1 MVQVPAM
8 QPFLEARSA
17 VAGRAFARPPGSAG
31 LALCHELS
39 DALDESLRALAA
51 ALPPEGI
58 AIVAVGSSG
67 RREQCRHS
75 DIDLMLLFDRQ
86 PERWVSEAMLY
97 PLWDS
102 GLQVGHSV
110 RTLRQVGAA
119 ARENVQTFTSLLDA
133 RLVAGDE
140 ALFERFRRRWR
151 KTVRGGRGWMRAEL
165 AAAYEATLA
174 REPWQLQEPDLKT
187 SRGGLRSLQTTL
199 WLAATEAI
207 AEGGDPPELAPELAD
222 AREVLLAT
230 RNALHSLDDRAND
243 RLRRDLLDEVS
254 ERLGVGRTDWSRRV
268 SATVR
273 AVDAATA
280 AALRAAAAS
289 SSGRRWSGWLPR
301 RSAAAEDGRRPD
313 GAPAEDGRGD
323 LDRLLAAL
331 RGAGPGGPLDPLPRS
346 GWLERLLPEWE
357 VLRNQPHVAPFHVHP
372 VDVHSWRTVTEA
384 IRLAEGDEESGA
396 PEPVAELEDR
406 DELLVAAL
414 LHDIGKGHE
423 GSHSEVGAVIAERFA
438 DRAGLGDETAG
449 LLAATVR
456 HHLLLPMVA
465 TRRDIADER
474 VIRDVAEQVG
484 DVRTLNLLYLVS
496 VADARG
502 CGSDIWNA
510 WTAQLM
516 RSLYMRVRE
525 ALSDVSLRTAVARRR
540 RAAIQGLSGWVAPQS
555 VERHLEQLPV
565 NYLLSMEPLAIG
577 RHIELIAGG
586 VLDSSRSGRRGPL
599 TPMLHHD
606 RIGSIDRLTIVT
618 ADQPGILQ
626 AVSGTLTVHNVNV
639 LGGTAFTRNDGV
651 AVDVMH
657 LADARGREID
667 ERRWERIIEAVPS
680 ALAGEFPIEQRLAET
695 RDAYRGEP
703 PAPIPTSVTVDNT
716 GSADY
721 SILEIRAADRLG
733 LLYAITSVL
742 HEVGL
747 DIHMAKVNTLGH
759 EIVDAFYVRRANGRR
774 IEDDDEIGRL
784 AAHVTDAVHAL
795 DE

>member
-17 VAGRAFARPPGSAG
+17 IAGRAFARPLGSAG

-39 DALDESLRALAA
+39 DALDESLHTLAA

-110 RTLRQVGAA
+110 RTLRQVGTA

-140 ALFERFRRRWR
+140 ALFERFRRGWR
-151 KTVRGGRGWMRAEL
+151 KTVRGGRGWMREEL
-165 AAAYEATLA
+165 AAAYEARLG
-174 REPWQLQEPDLKT
+174 REPWQQQEPDLKT

-207 AEGGDPPELAPELAD
+207 AEGDDPPELAPELAD
-222 AREVLLAT
+222 ARELLLAT

-254 ERLGVGRTDWSRRV
+254 ERLGVDRTDWSRRV
-268 SATVR
+268 SAAMR
-273 AVDAATA
+273 AVDEA
-280 AALRAAAAS
+280 AAGALRDAAS
-289 SSGRRWSGWLPR
+289 SGGRGWSGWLPWR
-301 RSAAAEDGRRPD
+301 RAPAEDGRRPAS
-313 GAPAEDGRGD
+313 APAEDGRGD
-323 LDRLLAAL
+323 LERLLAAL
-331 RGAGPGGPLDPLPRS
+331 REAGPGGPLDPLPRS

-357 VLRNQPHVAPFHVHP
+357 VLRNQPHVAPFHTHP

-384 IRLAEGDEESGA
+384 LRLAEGDDESGA
-396 PEPVAELEDR
+396 REPIAELEDR
-406 DELLVAAL
+406 EELLVAAL

-423 GSHSEVGAVIAERFA
+423 GPHSEVGAVIAERFA
-438 DRAGLGDETAG
+438 DRVGLGDETAG
-449 LLAATVR
+449 RLAATVR

-496 VADARG
+496 VADAKG

-516 RSLYMRVRE
+516 RSLYTRVRE

-586 VLDSSRSGRRGPL
+586 VLDSSRSGTRGPL
-599 TPMLHHD
+599 TPTLHHD

-639 LGGTAFTRNDGV
+639 LGGTAFTRDDGV

-774 IEDDDEIGRL
+774 IEDADEIGRL

>member
-1 MVQVPAM
+1 M

-17 VAGRAFARPPGSAG
+17 IAGRAFARPLGTAG

-39 DALDESLRALAA
+39 DALDETLRALAGDF
-51 ALPPEGI
+51 PPEGV
-58 AIVAVGSSG
+58 AIVALGSSG

-75 DIDLMLLFDRQ
+75 DIDMMLLFDRQ
-86 PERWVSEAMLY
+86 PDRTVTEAVLY

-110 RTLRQVGAA
+110 RTVRQIGQA
-119 ARENVQTFTSLLDA
+119 ARDSMQTFTALLDA

-140 ALFERFRRRWR
+140 ALFERFQRGWR
-151 KTVRGGRGWMRAEL
+151 KTVRGGRHWMREEL
-165 AAAYEATLA
+165 AAAREVRLA
-174 REPWQLQEPDLKT
+174 REPWQLLEPDLKT
-187 SRGGLRSLQTTL
+187 SRGGLRTLQTTL
-199 WLAATEAI
+199 WLASARAI
-207 AEGGDPPELAPELAD
+207 AEGEDPPELAPELAD

-243 RLRRDLLDEVS
+243 RLRRDLLDEVT
-254 ERLGVGRTDWSRRV
+254 ERLAVDRFDWSQRV
-268 SATVR
+268 SAAMRT
-273 AVDAATA
+273 VDAAA
-280 AALRAAAAS
+280 DEALRDAAAS
-289 SSGRRWSGWLPR
+289 GGRRWSAWFPWG
-301 RSAAAEDGRRPD
+301 RSAEGEGGRHDAAHAEDS
-313 GAPAEDGRGD
+313 RGD
-323 LDRLLAAL
+323 LERLIEAL
-331 RGAGPGGPLDPLPRS
+331 REAGPGGALDPLPRS
-346 GWLERLLPEWE
+346 EWLERLLPEWE
-357 VLRNQPHVAPFHVHP
+357 VLRNQPQTAPFHVHP
-372 VDVHSWRTVTEA
+372 VDVHSWRAVNEA
-384 IRLAEGDEESGA
+384 LRLAEGDDPGA
-396 PEPVAELEDR
+396 PEPVSELEDR
-406 DELLVAAL
+406 DNLLLAAL

-423 GSHSEVGAVIAERFA
+423 GPHSEVGAVIAERFA

-449 LLAATVR
+449 LLAATAL

-465 TRRDIADER
+465 TRRDIADEH

-496 VADARG
+496 VADARA
-502 CGSDIWNA
+502 CGSDVWNA

-516 RSLYMRVRE
+516 RSLYTRVRE

-540 RAAIQGLSGWVAPQS
+540 RAAIQGLSGWVAPQA
-555 VERHLEQLPV
+555 VERHLEQMPV

-586 VLDSSRSGRRGPL
+586 VLDSRSSHARGAV

-606 RIGSIDRLTIVT
+606 RLGSIDRLTIVT

-626 AVSGTLTVHNVNV
+626 AVAGTLTVHHVNV
-639 LGGTAFTRNDGV
+639 LGGTAFTRDDGI

-657 LADARGREID
+657 LGDARGREID
-667 ERRWERIIEAVPS
+667 DDRWARIIEAVPS
-680 ALAGEFPIEQRLAET
+680 AIAGDFPIEQRLAET
-695 RDAYRGEP
+695 REAYRGEP
-703 PAPIPTSVTVDNT
+703 PAAIPTSVTVDNT

-733 LLYAITSVL
+733 LLHAITSVL
-742 HEVGL
+742 HDSGL

-774 IEDDDEIGRL
+774 IEDADEIERL

>member
-1 MVQVPAM
+1 MVRVAAL

-17 VAGRAFARPPGSAG
+17 VAGRAFARPPDQAG

-39 DALDESLRALAA
+39 DALDESLRALAS
-51 ALPPEGI
+51 ALPPRGV

-75 DIDLMLLFDRQ
+75 DIDVMLLFDRQ

-110 RTLRQVGAA
+110 RTLRQVGPA
-119 ARENVQTFTSLLDA
+119 ARESMQTFTALLDA

-140 ALFERFRRRWR
+140 ALFARFRKGWR
-151 KTVRGGRGWMRAEL
+151 KIVRGGRDWMREEL
-165 AAAYEATLA
+165 AAAHEARLA
-174 REPWQLQEPDLKT
+174 REPWQLQEPDVKT
-187 SRGGLRSLQTTL
+187 SRGGLRSLQTAL
-199 WLAATEAI
+199 WLASARAI
-207 AEGGDPPELAPELAD
+207 AEGDEAPAPAPELAD
-222 AREVLLAT
+222 ARDALLAT

-243 RLRRDLLDEVS
+243 RLRRDLLDEVT
-254 ERLGVGRTDWSRRV
+254 ERLGVDRTDWGHRV
-268 SATVR
+268 SAAMR
-273 AVDAATA
+273 AVDAATGE
-280 AALRAAAAS
+280 ALRAAAAS
-289 SSGRRWSGWLPR
+289 RGRRWSAWLPR
-301 RSAAAEDGRRPD
+301 RRAADGDGRRRD
-313 GAPAEDGRGD
+313 GARAEDGRGD
-323 LDRLLAAL
+323 LERLLEAL
-331 RGAGPGGPLDPLPRS
+331 REAGPGGPLDPLPRS
-346 GWLERLLPEWE
+346 EWLERLLPEWE
-357 VLRNQPHVAPFHVHP
+357 VLRNQPHVAPFHQHP
-372 VDVHSWRTVTEA
+372 VDVHSWRAVSEA
-384 IRLAEGDEESGA
+384 LRLAGGDDAPGA
-396 PEPVAELEDR
+396 PEPVAELENP
-406 DELLVAAL
+406 DELLIAAL

-423 GSHSEVGAVIAERFA
+423 GPHSEVGAVIAERFA

-474 VIRDVAEQVG
+474 VIRDIAEQVG
-484 DVRTLNLLYLVS
+484 DVRALNLLYLVS

-502 CGSDIWNA
+502 TGSDVWNA

-516 RSLYMRVRE
+516 RSLYTRVRE

-540 RAAIQGLSGWVAPQS
+540 RAVVQGLSGWVAPRA
-555 VERHLEQLPV
+555 VERHLDQMPV
-565 NYLLSMEPLAIG
+565 SYLLSMEPLAIG
-577 RHIELIAGG
+577 RHIELIAEG
-586 VLDSSRSGRRGPL
+586 VLDSRNAHARGPL

-626 AVSGTLTVHNVNV
+626 AVSGTLTVHHVNV
-639 LGGTAFTRNDGV
+639 LGGTAFTRDDGI

-657 LADARGREID
+657 LGDARGREID
-667 ERRWERIIEAVPS
+667 APRWERIIEAVPS
-680 ALAGEFPIEQRLAET
+680 AIAGEFPIEQRLAET
-695 RDAYRGEP
+695 REAYRGEP
-703 PAPIPTSVTVDNT
+703 PAPIPTSVSVDNT
-716 GSADY
+716 GSEGY

-733 LLYAITSVL
+733 LLHAITNVL
-742 HEVGL
+742 HEAGL

-774 IEDDDEIGRL
+774 IEAADEIERL
-784 AAHVTDAVHAL
+784 AAHVTDAVDAL
-795 DE
+795 DA

>member
-1 MVQVPAM
+1 M

-17 VAGRAFARPPGSAG
+17 VAGRAFARPLGRSG

-39 DALDESLRALAA
+39 DALDESLRALAN
-51 ALPPEGI
+51 ALPPRGV

-75 DIDLMLLFDRQ
+75 DIDIMLLFDRQ

-110 RTLRQVGAA
+110 RTLRQIGPA
-119 ARENVQTFTSLLDA
+119 ARDSMQTFTALLDA

-140 ALFERFRRRWR
+140 ALFERFRKGWR
-151 KTVRGGRGWMRAEL
+151 KTVRGGRDWMREEL
-165 AAAYEATLA
+165 AAAHEVRLA
-174 REPWQLQEPDLKT
+174 REPWQLLEPDLKT
-187 SRGGLRSLQTTL
+187 SRGGLRSLQTAL
-199 WLAATEAI
+199 WLDATRAI
-207 AEGGDPPELAPELAD
+207 AEGDEAPAPAPELAD

-243 RLRRDLLDEVS
+243 RLRRDLLDEVA
-254 ERLGVGRTDWSRRV
+254 ERLAIDRTDWGHRV
-268 SATVR
+268 SAAMR
-273 AVDAATA
+273 AVDAATTE
-280 AALRAAAAS
+280 ALRDAAAS
-289 SSGRRWSGWLPR
+289 GGRRWSAWLPWR
-301 RSAAAEDGRRPD
+301 REAEGDGRRSD
-313 GAPAEDGRGD
+313 GTREEGGRGD
-323 LDRLLAAL
+323 LDRLRDAL
-331 RGAGPGGPLDPLPRS
+331 REAGPGGPLDPLPRS
-346 GWLERLLPEWE
+346 AWLGRVLPEWE
-357 VLRNQPHVAPFHVHP
+357 VLRNQPQTAPFHTHP
-372 VDVHSWRTVTEA
+372 ADVHSWRAVSEA
-384 IRLAEGDEESGA
+384 RRLLEDDDESGA
-396 PEPVAELEDR
+396 PEPVAELDSP
-406 DELLVAAL
+406 DDLLIAAL

-423 GSHSEVGAVIAERFA
+423 GPHSEVGAVIAERFA

-465 TRRDIADER
+465 TRRDIADEH

-496 VADARG
+496 VADAKA

-516 RSLYMRVRE
+516 RSLYTRVRE

-540 RAAIQGLSGWVAPQS
+540 RAAIQGLSGWVAPQA
-555 VERHLEQLPV
+555 VERHLEQMPV
-565 NYLLSMEPLAIG
+565 NYLLSMDPLAIG
-577 RHIELIAGG
+577 RHIELIAQG
-586 VLDSSRSGRRGPL
+586 VLDSRSSHARGTM
-599 TPMLHHD
+599 TPMLHYD
-606 RIGSIDRLTIVT
+606 RLGSIDRLTIVT

-626 AVSGTLTVHNVNV
+626 AVAGTLTVHNVNV
-639 LGGTAFTRNDGV
+639 LGGTAFTRDDGI

-657 LADARGREID
+657 LGDARGREID
-667 ERRWERIIEAVPS
+667 DRRWERIIEAVPS
-680 ALAGEFPIEQRLAET
+680 AIAGEFPIEQRLAET
-695 RDAYRGEP
+695 REAYRGEP

-716 GSADY
+716 GSEDY

-733 LLYAITSVL
+733 LLHAITNVL
-742 HEVGL
+742 HESGL

-774 IEDDDEIGRL
+774 IEDEDEIERL

>member
-17 VAGRAFARPPGSAG
+17 VAGRAFARPLGNAG

-39 DALDESLRALAA
+39 DALDETLRALAA
-51 ALPPEGI
+51 AFPPEGV

-75 DIDLMLLFDRQ
+75 DIDMMLLFDRQ
-86 PERWVSEAMLY
+86 PERAITEAVLY
-97 PLWDS
+97 PFWDS

-110 RTLRQVGAA
+110 RTLRQVGPA
-119 ARENVQTFTSLLDA
+119 ARDSMQTFTALLDA

-140 ALFERFRRRWR
+140 ALFERFRRGWR
-151 KTVRGGRGWMRAEL
+151 KPVRGGRGWMREEL
-165 AAAYEATLA
+165 AAAYEARQA
-174 REPWQLQEPDLKT
+174 REPWQLQEPDVKT
-187 SRGGLRSLQTTL
+187 SRGGLRSLQTAL
-199 WLAATEAI
+199 WLGSAEAI

-230 RNALHSLDDRAND
+230 RNALPSLDDRAND
-243 RLRRDLLDEVS
+243 RLRRDLLDEVTG
-254 ERLGVGRTDWSRRV
+254 RLAVDRTDWSHRV
-268 SATVR
+268 SAAMRT
-273 AVDAATA
+273 VDAAA
-280 AALRAAAAS
+280 GEALREAAS
-289 SSGRRWSGWLPR
+289 SARRRWSGWLPWR
-301 RSAAAEDGRRPD
+301 RAAAEAGAGPD
-313 GAPAEDGRGD
+313 GAHAEEARGD

-331 RGAGPGGPLDPLPRS
+331 REASPHGPLDPLPRS
-346 GWLERLLPEWE
+346 DWLDRLLPEWE
-357 VLRNQPHVAPFHVHP
+357 VLRNQPQTAPFHIHP
-372 VDVHSWRTVTEA
+372 VDVHSWRAVSEA
-384 IRLAEGDEESGA
+384 IRLLEDDAEAGA
-396 PEPVAELEDR
+396 TEPAAELDDR
-406 DELLVAAL
+406 DNLLIAAL

-423 GSHSEVGAVIAERFA
+423 GSHSEVGAVIVERFA
-438 DRAGLGDETAG
+438 DRVGLGDETAG
-449 LLAATVR
+449 LLAATTR

-465 TRRDIADER
+465 TRRDIADEH

-496 VADARG
+496 VADAKA

-516 RSLYMRVRE
+516 RSLYTRVRE

-540 RAAIQGLSGWVAPQS
+540 RAAIQGLSGWVTPQA
-555 VERHLEQLPV
+555 VERHLEQMPV

-577 RHIELIAGG
+577 RHIELIAEG
-586 VLDSSRSGRRGPL
+586 VLDSRGARARGAM
-599 TPMLHHD
+599 TPMLHYD
-606 RIGSIDRLTIVT
+606 RLGSIDRLTIVT

-639 LGGTAFTRNDGV
+639 LGGTAFTRDDGI

-657 LADARGREID
+657 LGDARGREID
-667 ERRWERIIEAVPS
+667 DRRWERIIEAVPS

-703 PAPIPTSVTVDNT
+703 PAPIPTSVTVDNS
-716 GSADY
+716 GSEDY

-733 LLYAITSVL
+733 LLYAITNVL
-742 HEVGL
+742 HESGL

-774 IEDDDEIGRL
+774 IEDEDEIERL
-784 AAHVTDAVHAL
+784 ATHVTDAVHAL

>member
-1 MVQVPAM
+1 MVQVPAL

-17 VAGRAFARPPGSAG
+17 AAGRAFARPPEQAG

-39 DALDESLRALAA
+39 DALDESLRSLAG
-51 ALPPEGI
+51 ALPPQGV
-58 AIVAVGSSG
+58 AVVAVGSSG

-75 DIDLMLLFDRQ
+75 DIDMMLLFDCQ

-102 GLQVGHSV
+102 GLQVGHSA
-110 RTLRQVGAA
+110 RTLRQVKPA
-119 ARENVQTFTSLLDA
+119 ARDNIQTFTSLLDA
-133 RLVAGDE
+133 RLVAGAA
-140 ALFERFRRRWR
+140 ALFERFRRGWR
-151 KTVRGGRGWMRAEL
+151 KTVRGGRTWMREEL
-165 AAAYEATLA
+165 AATYEARLA
-174 REPWQLQEPDLKT
+174 REPWQLQEPNLKT
-187 SRGGLRSLQTTL
+187 SRGGLRALQLTR
-199 WLAATEAI
+199 WLASAEAI
-207 AEGGDPPELAPELAD
+207 AEGDEPPEPAPELAE
-222 AREVLLAT
+222 ARELLLAT
-230 RNALHSLDDRAND
+230 RNALHSLGDRAND
-243 RLRRDLLDEVS
+243 RARRDLLETAC
-254 ERLGVGRTDWSRRV
+254 ERLGVEQREWSERL
-268 SATVR
+268 SAGMR
-273 AVDAATA
+273 AVDAAA
-280 AALRAAAAS
+280 GEALRAAAA
-289 SSGRRWSGWLPR
+289 SSGRRWSGWLQPWR
-301 RSAAAEDGRRPD
+301 RSAEGDGARPD
-313 GAPAEDGRGD
+313 AAPAHVGRGD
-323 LDRLLAAL
+323 LERLVAAL
-331 RGAGPGGPLDPLPRS
+331 REAGPGGPLDPLPGS
-346 GWLERLLPEWE
+346 AWLERLLPEWE
-357 VLRNQPHVAPFHVHP
+357 VLRNQPHVAPFHRHP
-372 VDVHSWRTVTEA
+372 VDVHSWRTVSEA
-384 IRLAEGDEESGA
+384 MALLESDDEPS
-396 PEPVAELEDR
+396 VAQPASELDSPR
-406 DELLVAAL
+406 DLLIASL

-423 GSHSEVGAVIAERFA
+423 GPHSEVGAVIAEHFA

-496 VADARG
+496 VADAKA

-516 RSLYMRVRE
+516 RSLYTRVRE

-540 RAAIQGLSGWVAPQS
+540 RAVVQGLSGWVAPRA
-555 VERHLEQLPV
+555 VETHLDQMPV

-577 RHIELIAGG
+577 RHIGLIAEG
-586 VLDSSRSGRRGPL
+586 VLDSPDPGAGRAM

-606 RIGSIDRLTIVT
+606 RLGSIDRLTIVT

-626 AVSGTLTVHNVNV
+626 AVAGTLTVHHVNV
-639 LGGTAFTRNDGV
+639 LGGTAFTRDDGI

-657 LADARGREID
+657 LGDARGREID
-667 ERRWERIIEAVPS
+667 DERWERIREAVPS
-680 ALAGEFPIEQRLAET
+680 AIAGEFPIEQRLAET
-695 RDAYRGEP
+695 REAYRGEP
-703 PAPIPTSVTVDNT
+703 PAPIPTSVTVDNS
-716 GSADY
+716 GSEDY

-733 LLYAITSVL
+733 LLYAITNVL

-774 IEDDDEIGRL
+774 IEAADEIERL
-784 AAHVTDAVHAL
+784 AAHVTEAVQAL

>member
-1 MVQVPAM
+1 M

-17 VAGRAFARPPGSAG
+17 VAGRAFARPLGTAG

-39 DALDESLRALAA
+39 DALDETLRALAA
-51 ALPPEGI
+51 AFPPEGV
-58 AIVAVGSSG
+58 AIVALGSSG

-75 DIDLMLLFDRQ
+75 DIDMMLLFDRQ
-86 PERWVSEAMLY
+86 PERAVTEAVLY

-110 RTLRQVGAA
+110 RTLRQIGPA
-119 ARENVQTFTSLLDA
+119 ARDSMQTFTALLDA
-133 RLVAGDE
+133 RFVAGDE
-140 ALFERFRRRWR
+140 RLFERFRRGWR
-151 KTVRGGRGWMRAEL
+151 KTVRGGRHWMREEL
-165 AAAYEATLA
+165 AAAREVRLA
-174 REPWQLQEPDLKT
+174 REPWQLQEPDVKT
-187 SRGGLRSLQTTL
+187 SRGGLRTLQTTL
-199 WLAATEAI
+199 WLASARAI
-207 AEGGDPPELAPELAD
+207 AEREDPPEIAPELAD

-243 RLRRDLLDEVS
+243 RLRRDLLDEVT
-254 ERLGVGRTDWSRRV
+254 ERLAVDRFDWSRRV
-268 SATVR
+268 SAAMRT
-273 AVDAATA
+273 VDAAA
-280 AALRAAAAS
+280 DEALREAAAAG
-289 SSGRRWSGWLPR
+289 GRRWSAWLPWG
-301 RSAAAEDGRRPD
+301 RSADGDGTRHD
-313 GAPAEDGRGD
+313 GAHAEDGRGD
-323 LDRLLAAL
+323 LERLIEAL
-331 RGAGPGGPLDPLPRS
+331 REAGPGGALDPLPRS
-346 GWLERLLPEWE
+346 EWLERLLPEWE
-357 VLRNQPHVAPFHVHP
+357 VLRNQPQTAPFHVHP
-372 VDVHSWRTVTEA
+372 VDVHSWRAVNEA
-384 IRLAEGDEESGA
+384 LRLAEGGDPGA
-396 PEPVAELEDR
+396 PEPVSELEDR
-406 DELLVAAL
+406 DNLLLAAL

-423 GSHSEVGAVIAERFA
+423 GPHSEVGAVIAERFA

-449 LLAATVR
+449 LLAATAL

-465 TRRDIADER
+465 TRRDIADEH

-496 VADARG
+496 VADARA

-516 RSLYMRVRE
+516 RSLYTRVRE

-540 RAAIQGLSGWVAPQS
+540 RAAIQGLSGWVAPQA
-555 VERHLEQLPV
+555 VERHLEQMPV

-586 VLDSSRSGRRGPL
+586 VLDSRSSRARGAV

-606 RIGSIDRLTIVT
+606 RLGSIDRLTIVT

-626 AVSGTLTVHNVNV
+626 AVAGTLTVHHVNV
-639 LGGTAFTRNDGV
+639 LGGTAFTRDDGI

-657 LADARGREID
+657 LGDARGREID
-667 ERRWERIIEAVPS
+667 DDRWGRIIEAVPS
-680 ALAGEFPIEQRLAET
+680 AIAGDFPIEQRLAET
-695 RDAYRGEP
+695 REAYRGEP
-703 PAPIPTSVTVDNT
+703 PAAIPTSVTVDNT

-733 LLYAITSVL
+733 LLHAITSVL
-742 HEVGL
+742 HESGL

-774 IEDDDEIGRL
+774 IEDADEIERL